1 VTSYE
6 EYEPG
11 PPRGWS
17 PFAVASIATLVLLL
31 ALAGSLF
38 GIYVSDQN
46 RLAADSTTET
56 PPPATSGPVVTTTTT
71 PPPTSTSPSPS
82 ATSPSGSPSPSA
94 ASSFPVP
101 DLTNLDFQ
109 VAWNKL
115 RDLKLGWDMK
125 FEGATGDLTVSS
137 TEPAAG
143 TPVTKGTTVHV
154 HVRGPAPLVAMPP
167 VVGLPCDQAAD
178 KLTDAGS
185 LVADY
190 PAGRTGV
197 VRSQDPLATDP
208 PKLKWGGN
216 GTKATITCG

>member
-1 VTSYE
+1 MTSFE
-6 EYEPG
+6 EYEPE

-31 ALAGSLF
+31 ALGGALF

-46 RLAADSTTET
+46 RLAANSTSET
-56 PPPATSGPVVTTTTT
+56 ASPTTSPSVGPSVTSGP
-71 PPPTSTSPSPS
+71 PASTSPSPS
-82 ATSPSGSPSPSA
+82 VTPSPSA
-94 ASSFPVP
+94 SPSTSAFPLP
-101 DLTNLDFQ
+101 DLTNVDFR
-109 VAWNKL
+109 VAWSKL

-125 FEGATGDLTVSS
+125 FEGATGNLTVSS

-143 TPVTKGTTVHV
+143 TPITKGTTVHV
-154 HVRGPAPLVAMPP
+154 HVRGPAPLVAMPALI
-167 VVGLPCDQAAD
+167 GLPCDQAAD

-197 VRSQDPLATDP
+197 VKSQDPLPTDP
-208 PKLKWGGN
+208 PELKWGGN

>member
-6 EYEPG
+6 EYEPE

-38 GIYVSDQN
+38 GIYVSDEN
-46 RLAADSTTET
+46 RLTADSTSET
-56 PPPATSGPVVTTTTT
+56 APPLTSGPGPSVTT
-71 PPPTSTSPSPS
+71 PPASTSPSPSSAGPSTSPSPS
-82 ATSPSGSPSPSA
+82 ASTFG
-94 ASSFPVP
+94 VP
-101 DLTNLDFQ
+101 DLTNLDFR
-109 VAWNKL
+109 VAWAKL
-115 RDLKLGWDMK
+115 RELKLGWDMK
-125 FEGATGDLTVSS
+125 FEGAAGDLTVSS

-143 TPVTKGTTVHV
+143 TPITKGTTVHV
-154 HVRGPAPLVAMPP
+154 HVRGPAPLVAMPAL
-167 VVGLPCDQAAD
+167 VGLPCDQVGD

-197 VRSQDPLATDP
+197 VTSQDPVATDP

>member
-6 EYEPG
+6 EYEPE

-31 ALAGSLF
+31 ALGGSLF

-46 RLAADSTTET
+46 RLAADSTSET
-56 PPPATSGPVVTTTTT
+56 PPPTSGPVVTTTTT
-71 PPPTSTSPSPS
+71 PPASTSPSPSTGSPSTSPSPS
-82 ATSPSGSPSPSA
+82 ASS
-94 ASSFPVP
+94 SSFPVP
-101 DLTNLDFQ
+101 DLTNLDFR

-115 RDLKLGWDMK
+115 RELKLGWDMK
-125 FEGATGDLTVSS
+125 FDGATGDLTVSS
-137 TEPAAG
+137 TDPAAG
-143 TPVTKGTTVHV
+143 TPITKGTTVHV
-154 HVRGPAPLVAMPP
+154 HVRGPAPLVAMPAL
-167 VVGLPCDQAAD
+167 VGLPCDQVGD

-197 VRSQDPLATDP
+197 VKSQDPLATDP
-208 PKLKWGGN
+208 PVLKWGGN

>member
-1 VTSYE
+1 MTSYE
-6 EYEPG
+6 EYEPE

-31 ALAGSLF
+31 ALGGSLF

-46 RLAADSTTET
+46 RLAADSTSET
-56 PPPATSGPVVTTTTT
+56 PPPTSRPVVTSTTT
-71 PPPTSTSPSPS
+71 PPASTSPSPS
-82 ATSPSGSPSPSA
+82 SGSPSTSPSPT

-101 DLTNLDFQ
+101 DLTNLDFR

-115 RDLKLGWDMK
+115 RELKLGWDMK
-125 FEGATGDLTVSS
+125 FEGAAGDLTVSS
-137 TEPAAG
+137 TDPAAG
-143 TPVTKGTTVHV
+143 TPITKGTTVHV
-154 HVRGPAPLVAMPP
+154 HVRGPAPLVAMPSL
-167 VVGLPCDQAAD
+167 VGLPCDQVGD

-190 PAGRTGV
+190 PAGRTGTV
-197 VRSQDPLATDP
+197 KSQDPLATDP
-208 PKLKWGGN
+208 PELKWGGN

>member
-1 VTSYE
+1 
-6 EYEPG
+6 
-11 PPRGWS
+11 
-17 PFAVASIATLVLLL
+17 VASIATLVLLL

-46 RLAADSTTET
+46 RLAAESTVQT
-56 PPPATSGPVVTTTTT
+56 PPPVTSGPAVTTL
-71 PPPTSTSPSPS
+71 PPTSTSPSPGS
-82 ATSPSGSPSPSA
+82 TGPSTSPSPA
-94 ASSFPVP
+94 ASTFPVP

-109 VAWNKL
+109 VAWGKL
-115 RDLKLGWDMK
+115 RELKLGWDMK
-125 FEGATGDLTVSS
+125 FEGATGNLTVSS

-143 TPVTKGTTVHV
+143 TPITKGTTVHV
-154 HVRGPAPLVAMPP
+154 HVRGPAPLVAMPALI
-167 VVGLPCDQAAD
+167 GLPCDQAAD

-197 VRSQDPLATDP
+197 VKSQDPLPTDP
-208 PKLKWGGN
+208 PELKWGGN